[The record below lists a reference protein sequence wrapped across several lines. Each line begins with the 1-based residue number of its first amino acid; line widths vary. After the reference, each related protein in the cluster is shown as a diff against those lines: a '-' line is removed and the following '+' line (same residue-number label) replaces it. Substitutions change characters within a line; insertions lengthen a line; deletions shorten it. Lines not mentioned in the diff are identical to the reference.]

1 MYTDTALLHTCT
13 KTLFNQEF
21 RQETDSADLHQTA
34 I

>member
-1 MYTDTALLHTCT
+1 MYQRIYMYMYMY
-13 KTLFNQEF
+13 QEF